1 MALLPVSLQH
11 TLNRFLTAMEQ
22 DRGLTSNTLD
32 AYRRDLTRYL
42 SSLEQQGIASL
53 DDVRSRHVL
62 GFLQQLHDQGRQPST
77 LARNITSLKR
87 FHRYLL
93 LQGITRLDPAA
104 GVESPRLQRRSPACL
119 SALEVEL
126 LLDAPDTSSPLG
138 LRDKAMLELLYAS
151 GLRVSELIGLT
162 LPCLQLDS
170 GLLRVRGRGNRERVV
185 PMGSQAV
192 KYNKAYLDIARPA
205 LAGPESGA
213 EVYLNARGS
222 SLSRMAVWKAIRTAA
237 SRAGLERDISPH
249 TLRHSFAAHLLQRGV
264 SLQIVQ
270 ELLGHADITTT
281 QVYARID
288 S

>member
-42 SSLEQQGIASL
+42 SSLVQQDVATL

-62 GFLQQLHDQGRQPST
+62 SFLQQLHDRGRQPST

-93 LQGITRLDPAA
+93 LQGITSLDPVAE
-104 GVESPRLQRRSPACL
+104 VESPRLQRRAPACL

-162 LPCLQLDS
+162 LPYLQLDS

-205 LAGPESGA
+205 LVGPESGA

-270 ELLGHADITTT
+270 ELLGHADISTT

>member
-42 SSLEQQGIASL
+42 SSLVQQDVATL

-62 GFLQQLHDQGRQPST
+62 SFLQQLHDRGRQPST

-93 LQGITRLDPAA
+93 LQGITSLDPVAE
-104 GVESPRLQRRSPACL
+104 VESPRLQRRSPACL

-162 LPCLQLDS
+162 LPYLQLDS

-205 LAGPESGA
+205 LVGPESGA

-270 ELLGHADITTT
+270 ELLGHADISTT